1 MDIQNKTYLSVEKGS
16 KKVIIEL
23 DQDMPLGLLFDALM
37 ELKGFAV
44 DRMVESQKAEQA
56 EAEKKL
62 NISEDIKEE

>member
-1 MDIQNKTYLSVEKGS
+1 MDIQNKTYLSVEKGG
-16 KKVIIEL
+16 KVVQVVL